1 MSGPSTRRV
10 GYGLLA
16 LWPVGLALA
25 LVNAAVAVVTAP
37 VFAVLAGSYVALA
50 AVAIRRVVTPG
61 RSPAVTLV
69 AAAVVLFA
77 IAGFTGEPT
86 ASRPSS
92 MVVNTAVLSVVSIAV
107 LVGAVGLLVQFRRSP
122 RVGVAVPAVAVFG
135 LGTGGFVLNLLA
147 RSAIVLTG
155 AEEQQLAVE
164 ATHWSA
170 AQYLRGTA
178 GPVDFVGYTLV
189 WLDLVQIAY
198 VVSAYAAAAA
208 LAWLA
213 VGETAVPRRIG
224 TVLTTTACILAATLS
239 VSVAAAVAL
248 PHAAD
253 AVPATIAFVTSIPFM
268 ATLIPY
274 ALGAAIL
281 ATAAHRSRT
290 TQEWK

>member
-1 MSGPSTRRV
+1 MSGPSTPRFR
-10 GYGLLA
+10 YGLLA
-16 LWPVGLALA
+16 PWPVGLALA
-25 LVNAAVAVVTAP
+25 LVNAAVAVVSAP
-37 VFAVLAGSYVALA
+37 MFAVQAGIYVALA
-50 AVAIRRVVTPG
+50 AVAIRGVVTP
-61 RSPAVTLV
+61 RQLPAVTLV
-69 AAAVVLFA
+69 AAAIVLFA

-92 MVVNTAVLSVVSIAV
+92 MVVNTAVLLVVSIAV
-107 LVGAVGLLVQFRRSP
+107 LVGAVGLLLQFRRSP
-122 RVGVAVPAVAVFG
+122 RVGVAVPAMVVFG

-147 RSAIVLTG
+147 RLAIVLTG

-170 AQYLRGTA
+170 AQYLRGTT

-213 VGETAVPRRIG
+213 VGESAVPRRIG
-224 TVLTTTACILAATLS
+224 TVLTAAGCVLAVALS
-239 VSVAAAVAL
+239 AGAGAAIAL

-253 AVPATIAFVTSIPFM
+253 AVPATVAFVTSIPFM

-281 ATAAHRSRT
+281 ATAAHRSPT